1 MDVGSSSGML
11 LTNGLQWRDTFSL
24 LRVMT
29 MMRTR
34 GVVMGGIKHSSFME
48 RFIATSTVN

>member
-24 LRVMT
+24 LRVM
-29 MMRTR
+29 MRTR
-34 GVVMGGIKHSSFME
+34 GVVIGGMMYMLDDSLE
-48 RFIATSTVN
+48 E